1 MEHWAGP
8 FTGAIPLFDSN
19 GEVAEWFGTATDV
32 TERRK
37 AEEALREL
45 ADTLENQVR
54 ARTQDL
60 EEQTVELVKQSEY
73 IRNLSARMVKIQ
85 DEERRRIARE
95 LHDSAGQTLTALG
108 LNLAELIER
117 AGKIARSWRP
127 KGERSKRRFS
137 NCIERYVPRRIC
149 CILPFWMKLD

>member
-1 MEHWAGP
+1 M
-8 FTGAIPLFDSN
+8 
-19 GEVAEWFGTATDV
+19 

-85 DEERRRIARE
+85 DEERLPLSALLAIAR
-95 LHDSAGQTLTALG
+95 LFPL
-108 LNLAELIER
+108 
-117 AGKIARSWRP
+117 
-127 KGERSKRRFS
+127 
-137 NCIERYVPRRIC
+137 RYVTQAKAYRAHG
-149 CILPFWMKLD
+149 